1 MLGLDDSII
10 FLINRSATL
19 VRQEFEARLRK
30 LDLTPAQWAV
40 LIRLSEQDGLNMTEL
55 GNLLYF
61 DKPTTTGVVNRLVAK
76 KYVKKVK
83 NRKDRRVTHVF
94 ITDAGKEALI
104 PVEPILTYYREN
116 FFKGIP
122 EEDYNTARE
131 VVRTIIKNVK
141 SIDNH

>member
-1 MLGLDDSII
+1 MLGLDDSLI

-40 LIRLSEQDGLNMTEL
+40 LVRLSEQDGLNMTEL

-61 DKPTTTGVVNRLVAK
+61 DKPTTTGVVNRLVKK

-94 ITDAGKEALI
+94 ITDAGKDAMI
-104 PVEPILTYYREN
+104 PVEPIIAFYKEN
-116 FFKGIP
+116 FLKDVP
-122 EEDYNTARE
+122 EESYETAKE
-131 VVRTIIKNVK
+131 VVRTLIKNIK
-141 SIDNH
+141 SIDHN

>member
-1 MLGLDDSII
+1 MLLDDSII
-10 FLINRSATL
+10 FLVNRAATL
-19 VRQEFEARLRK
+19 ARQEFESRLRK

-61 DKPTTTGVVNRLVAK
+61 DKPTTTGVVNRLVKK

-94 ITDAGKEALI
+94 ITDIGKEALI
-104 PVEPILTYYREN
+104 PVEPILELYRES
-116 FFKGIP
+116 FLKGFP
-122 EEDYNTARE
+122 EQDYETAKDVLRLLM
-131 VVRTIIKNVK
+131 KNIK
-141 SIDNH
+141 SIDKN

>member
-1 MLGLDDSII
+1 MLLDDSII
-10 FLINRSATL
+10 FLVNRAATL
-19 VRQEFEARLRK
+19 ARQEFEARLRK

-61 DKPTTTGVVNRLVAK
+61 DKPTTTGVVNRLVKK

-94 ITDAGKEALI
+94 ITDAGKDALT
-104 PVEPILTYYREN
+104 PVEPILEFYKDN
-116 FFKGIP
+116 FLKGIP
-122 EEDYNTARE
+122 TEDYETAKNVLR
-131 VVRTIIKNVK
+131 VLIKNIK
-141 SIDNH
+141 LIDNN

>member
-1 MLGLDDSII
+1 MLGLDDSLI

-19 VRQEFEARLRK
+19 VRQEFEARLRV

-61 DKPTTTGVVNRLVAK
+61 DKPTTTGVVNRLVKK

-94 ITDAGKEALI
+94 ITDAGKEALK
-104 PVEPILTYYREN
+104 PVEPIIDFYRSN
-116 FFKGIP
+116 FLKGI
-122 EEDYNTARE
+122 EGEAYESAKDVLRLL
-131 VVRTIIKNVK
+131 IKNIK
-141 SIDNH
+141 TIENN

>member
-1 MLGLDDSII
+1 MLGLDDSLL
-10 FLINRSATL
+10 FLINRSSTL
-19 VRQEFEARLRK
+19 ARQEFEARLRK

-55 GNLLYF
+55 GHLLYF
-61 DKPTTTGVVNRLVAK
+61 DKPTTTGVVNRLVKK

-94 ITDAGKEALI
+94 ITDAGKDALG

-116 FFKGIP
+116 FLKGIS
-122 EEDYNTARE
+122 EEDYETAKD
-131 VVRTIIKNVK
+131 VLRTVIKNIK
-141 SIDNH
+141 SLENN

>member
-1 MLGLDDSII
+1 MLLDDSII
-10 FLINRSATL
+10 FLVNRSATL
-19 VRQEFEARLRK
+19 ARQEFEARLRK

-61 DKPTTTGVVNRLVAK
+61 DKPTTTGVVNRLVKK

-94 ITDAGKEALI
+94 ITDAGKDALI
-104 PVEPILTYYREN
+104 PVEPILEFYKDN
-116 FFKGIP
+116 FLKDIP
-122 EEDYNTARE
+122 EDDYETAKNVLRAL
-131 VVRTIIKNVK
+131 IKNIK
-141 SIDNH
+141 SIDKN